1 MKKLIIGLV
10 MLLTVVTLACL
21 PAGQAGAA
29 VPENISFQGRA
40 SGVTPGEVQMIFK
53 LYDAAT
59 GDAPLWTENQTAAV
73 DASGIF
79 NVLLGSVNPFSS
91 SNLSFDSQYYLE
103 TTVNG
108 TVLSPPHPLT
118 AAPYALTAKSLPGV
132 TVSNGNV
139 GIGTTEPGGKLHVDM
154 DGAGTTWEGVFKDG
168 NVGIGTTEP
177 TAKLD
182 VWGDYVAIRADES
195 RHKAFVME
203 DISTNKRWYLSHR
216 NITGENKFML
226 IYTPDNGMTWQ
237 FPLTVLTNN
246 NVGIG
251 TLTPSRRLSVAGTIE
266 ITSGSGGQLKFADGS
281 LQTTAAGAGAASWAV
296 SGN

>member
-10 MLLTVVTLACL
+10 MLLTVVTLPCL

-108 TVLSPPHPLT
+108 TVLSPRQPLT

-132 TVSNGNV
+132 TVSNGS
-139 GIGTTEPGGKLHVDM
+139 
-154 DGAGTTWEGVFKDG
+154 
-168 NVGIGTTEP
+168 VGIGTTEP

-182 VWGDYVAIRADES
+182 VWGGYVAIRADES

-226 IYTPDNGMTWQ
+226 IYPPDNGMTWQ

-281 LQTTAAGAGAASWAV
+281 VQTTAAGAGASSWAV
-296 SGN
+296 SGNNIS